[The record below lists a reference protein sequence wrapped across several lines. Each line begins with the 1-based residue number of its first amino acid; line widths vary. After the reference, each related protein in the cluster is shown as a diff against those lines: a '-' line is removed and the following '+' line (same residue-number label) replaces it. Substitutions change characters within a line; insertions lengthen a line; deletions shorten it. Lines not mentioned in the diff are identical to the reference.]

1 MDEANVLK
9 KTEQRIGGVKYEVVW
24 LRCSSRQKFDLVAY
38 SSLGGIMCLREQKT
52 GEYTCYACVPEAAFR
67 ALLRSHDVGNYYRC
81 YIKDHKKYIAVEP
94 KGIVTGLNWE
104 EKDLDEITQDAINEN
119 GMEET
124 KNAGGRTHFI
134 GMVFEC
140 IEECIARIV
149 VAFFFGAILFGC
161 GKALVHAV
169 MQVNEKVTASEKS
182 AITEANYSSSSYTE
196 MEMCSIAQKYYNRKN
211 DDISVTARITKT
223 GETCQISLYD
233 NQENLVDRYE
243 VNAFSLIGEDMT
255 GEKMDLKDADK
266 PETYPRAISNSNS
279 ESTNDQIIPHA
290 STSSYIINKK
300 SKKIHYFTC
309 GTAYNSWKNKPEQ
322 FMETDKDL
330 STLISLGYDTCGNC
344 F

>member
-1 MDEANVLK
+1 MDEANALK
-9 KTEQRIGGVKYEVVW
+9 KTEQCIGGVKYEVVW

-81 YIKDHKKYIAVEP
+81 YIKDHKKYVAVEP

-134 GMVFEC
+134 GTVFEC

-169 MQVNEKVTASEKS
+169 IQVNEKVTASEKS
-182 AITEANYSSSSYTE
+182 AITEANYSS
-196 MEMCSIAQKYYNRKN
+196 
-211 DDISVTARITKT
+211 
-223 GETCQISLYD
+223 
-233 NQENLVDRYE
+233 
-243 VNAFSLIGEDMT
+243 
-255 GEKMDLKDADK
+255 
-266 PETYPRAISNSNS
+266 
-279 ESTNDQIIPHA
+279 
-290 STSSYIINKK
+290 
-300 SKKIHYFTC
+300 
-309 GTAYNSWKNKPEQ
+309 
-322 FMETDKDL
+322 
-330 STLISLGYDTCGNC
+330 
-344 F
+344 